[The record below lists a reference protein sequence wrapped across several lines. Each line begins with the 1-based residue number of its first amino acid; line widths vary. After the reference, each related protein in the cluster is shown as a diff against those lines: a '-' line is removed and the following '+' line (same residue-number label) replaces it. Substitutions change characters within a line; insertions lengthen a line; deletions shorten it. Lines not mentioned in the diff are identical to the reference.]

1 MQRKGS
7 GDEVEMHVRYRENAR
22 RCTWEF
28 QGRFRGVAGEMHR
41 VDASK
46 MQVRC
51 RVDAERCL
59 GDAWQMHWRCREK

>member
-1 MQRKGS
+1 MRGDAHGNFRGDS
-7 GDEVEMHVRYRENAR
+7 GEL
-22 RCTWEF
+22 
-28 QGRFRGVAGEMHR
+28 QGRCR

-59 GDAWQMHWRCREK
+59 GDAWQISKHDSCAYAGMLLPLHGTHLLLKRM